1 MMKILVVEDDLH
13 IQRLVRETLEAD
25 GHQIVATADGNE
37 AARWMS
43 HQLFEA
49 AVLDVMV
56 PGRTGFELCTLLRES
71 QEIPILMLT
80 ALGELTDKRDGFSAG
95 ADDYI
100 TKPFDPEELVFRLHA
115 VARRYQKA
123 VVPIMQFGEVVIDK
137 QSQQLTI
144 GTTRLTIPR
153 REFELLHQLASFPGR
168 VFSREELIE
177 HVWGLDFM
185 GDDRT
190 IDVHIKRLRA
200 RLQQTDAI
208 TIQTVRG
215 LGYRLEVKS

>member
-1 MMKILVVEDDLH
+1 MEILVVEDDLN
-13 IQRLVRETLEAD
+13 IQRLVRETLETD
-25 GHQIVATADGNE
+25 GHRVRATADGNE
-37 AARWMS
+37 AAHWIDG
-43 HQLFEA
+43 QVFEA

-56 PGRTGFELCTLLRES
+56 PGRSGFELCARLRAN

-80 ALGELTDKRDGFSAG
+80 ALGELTDKREGFTAG

-100 TKPFDPEELVFRLHA
+100 TKPFDPEELLFRLHA

-123 VVPIMQFGEVVIDK
+123 AIPVMRFGDVTIDK
-137 QSQQLTI
+137 RSQQLMI

-190 IDVHIKRLRA
+190 IDVHIKRLRN
-200 RLQQTDAI
+200 RLQETDAI
-208 TIQTVRG
+208 EIQTVRG
-215 LGYRLEVKS
+215 LGYRLETRS

>member
-1 MMKILVVEDDLH
+1 
-13 IQRLVRETLEAD
+13 
-25 GHQIVATADGNE
+25 
-37 AARWMS
+37 
-43 HQLFEA
+43 
-49 AVLDVMV
+49 MV

-153 REFELLHQLASFPGR
+153 REFDLLHQLASFPGR

>member
-1 MMKILVVEDDLH
+1 MILVVEDDLH
-13 IQRLVRETLEAD
+13 IQRLIRETLEAD
-25 GHQIVATADGNE
+25 GHRVTATADGNE
-37 AARWMS
+37 AAAWIDR
-43 HQLFEA
+43 QLFEA

-56 PGRTGFELCTLLRES
+56 PGRSGFELCALLRAN

-123 VVPIMQFGEVVIDK
+123 AVPAMQFGDVTIDK
-137 QSQQLTI
+137 RSQQLTI

-168 VFSREELIE
+168 VFSREVLIE
-177 HVWGLDFM
+177 HVWGRDFM

-190 IDVHIKRLRA
+190 VDVHIKRLRT
-200 RLQQTDAI
+200 RLHQTEAI
-208 TIQTVRG
+208 TIETVRG

>member
-1 MMKILVVEDDLH
+1 MNILVVEDDLN

-25 GHQIVATADGNE
+25 GHHVQATADGNE
-37 AARWMS
+37 AARWLEE
-43 HQLFEA
+43 HVFEA

-56 PGRTGFELCTLLRES
+56 PGRSGLQLCADLRS
-71 QEIPILMLT
+71 RQEIPILMLT
-80 ALGELTDKRDGFSAG
+80 ALGELTDKRDGFTAG

-100 TKPFDPEELVFRLHA
+100 TKPFNPEELIFRLHA

-123 VVPIMQFGEVVIDK
+123 VIPIIRFGDVTIDK

-144 GTTRLTIPR
+144 GATRLSIPR
-153 REFELLHQLASFPGR
+153 REFELLHQLAGFPGR

-190 IDVHIKRLRA
+190 IDVHIKRLRS
-200 RLQQTDAI
+200 RLQNTDAL

-215 LGYRLEVKS
+215 HGYRLEIRI

>member
-1 MMKILVVEDDLH
+1 MYILVVEDDPH
-13 IQRLVRETLEAD
+13 IQALVCSTLQAD
-25 GHQIVATADGNE
+25 GHSVRATADGNE
-37 AARWMS
+37 ALAWIEMMT
-43 HQLFEA
+43 FEA
-49 AVLDVMV
+49 AVLDVLL
-56 PGRTGFELCTLLRES
+56 PGQTGLVLCERLR
-71 QEIPILMLT
+71 QNGDIPILMLT
-80 ALGELTDKRDGFSAG
+80 ALGELTDKRDGFAAG

-123 VVPIMQFGEVVIDK
+123 AQPVLYLGDVTIDK
-137 QSQQLTI
+137 RSQLVTIQSTEWTL
-144 GTTRLTIPR
+144 PR

-190 IDVHIKRLRA
+190 IDVHIKRLRG
-200 RLQQTDAI
+200 RLKETNHVKI
-208 TIQTVRG
+208 ETVRG
-215 LGYRLEVKS
+215 LGYRLEVDA

>member
-1 MMKILVVEDDLH
+1 MYILVAEDDPH
-13 IQRLVRETLEAD
+13 IQALVVSTLQAD
-25 GHQIVATADGNE
+25 GHSIRATADGNE
-37 AARWMS
+37 ALAWIEEVT
-43 HQLFEA
+43 FEA
-49 AVLDVMV
+49 AVLDVLL
-56 PGRTGFELCTLLRES
+56 PGQTGLVLCERLR
-71 QEIPILMLT
+71 QHGDIPILMLT
-80 ALGELTDKRDGFSAG
+80 ALGELTDKRDGFAAG

-123 VVPIMQFGEVVIDK
+123 AQPVLHLGDVTIDK
-137 QSQQLTI
+137 RSQLVTIQSTEWTL
-144 GTTRLTIPR
+144 PR

-190 IDVHIKRLRA
+190 IDVHIKRLRG
-200 RLQQTDAI
+200 RLKETNQVEI
-208 TIQTVRG
+208 ETVRG
-215 LGYRLEVKS
+215 LGYRLEVDA

>member
-1 MMKILVVEDDLH
+1 MKILVVEDDLH

-153 REFELLHQLASFPGR
+153 REFDLLHQLASFPGR

>member
-1 MMKILVVEDDLH
+1 MKILVVEDDLH
-13 IQRLVRETLEAD
+13 IQRLIHETLEAD
-25 GHQIVATADGNE
+25 GHRVTATADGNE
-37 AARWMS
+37 AATWIDR
-43 HQLFEA
+43 QLFEA

-56 PGRTGFELCTLLRES
+56 PGRSGFELCALLRTN

-123 VVPIMQFGEVVIDK
+123 AVPAMQFGDVTIDK
-137 QSQQLTI
+137 RSQQLTI

-177 HVWGLDFM
+177 HVWGRDFM

-190 IDVHIKRLRA
+190 VDVHIKRLRT
-200 RLQQTDAI
+200 RLHQTEAI
-208 TIQTVRG
+208 TIETVRG

>member
-1 MMKILVVEDDLH
+1 MKILVVEDDLH

-25 GHQIVATADGNE
+25 GHQVVATADGNE
-37 AARWMS
+37 AARWIGK
-43 HQLFEA
+43 QFFEA

-123 VVPIMQFGEVVIDK
+123 VVPIMQFGEVAIDK

-153 REFELLHQLASFPGR
+153 REFDLLHQLASFPGR

>member
-1 MMKILVVEDDLH
+1 MKILVVEDDLH
-13 IQRLVRETLEAD
+13 IQRLIHETLEAD
-25 GHQIVATADGNE
+25 GHRVTATADGNE
-37 AARWMS
+37 AATWIDR
-43 HQLFEA
+43 QLFEA

-56 PGRTGFELCTLLRES
+56 PGRSGFELCALLRAN

-123 VVPIMQFGEVVIDK
+123 AVPAMQFGDVTIDK
-137 QSQQLTI
+137 RSQQLTV

-177 HVWGLDFM
+177 HVWGRDFM

-190 IDVHIKRLRA
+190 VDVHIKRLRT
-200 RLQQTDAI
+200 RLHQTDAI
-208 TIQTVRG
+208 TIETVRG

>member
-1 MMKILVVEDDLH
+1 MKILVVEDDPN
-13 IQRLVRETLEAD
+13 IQQLICETLEAD
-25 GHQIVATADGNE
+25 GHGVRATADGNE
-37 AARWMS
+37 AARWIGEEV
-43 HQLFEA
+43 FEA

-56 PGRTGFELCTLLRES
+56 PGRSGFELCALLRAS

-80 ALGELTDKRDGFSAG
+80 ALGELTDKREGFTAG

-123 VVPIMQFGEVVIDK
+123 GMPVIRFGDVTIDK
-137 QSQQLTI
+137 RSQQLMI
-144 GTTRLTIPR
+144 GTTQLTIPR

-190 IDVHIKRLRA
+190 IDVHIKRLRS
-200 RLQQTDAI
+200 RLEGTDAI
-208 TIQTVRG
+208 EIRTVRG
-215 LGYRLEVKS
+215 LGYRLETQS

>member
-1 MMKILVVEDDLH
+1 MYILVVEDDPH
-13 IQRLVRETLEAD
+13 IQALVVSTLQAD
-25 GHQIVATADGNE
+25 GHSIRATADGNE
-37 AARWMS
+37 ALAWIEEVT
-43 HQLFEA
+43 FEA
-49 AVLDVMV
+49 AVLDVLL
-56 PGRTGFELCTLLRES
+56 PGQTGLVLCERLR
-71 QEIPILMLT
+71 QHGDIPILMLT
-80 ALGELTDKRDGFSAG
+80 ALGELTDKRDGFAAG

-123 VVPIMQFGEVVIDK
+123 AQPVLHLGDVTIDK
-137 QSQQLTI
+137 RSQLVTIQSTEWTL
-144 GTTRLTIPR
+144 PR

-190 IDVHIKRLRA
+190 IDVHIKRLRG
-200 RLQQTDAI
+200 RLKETNQVKI
-208 TIQTVRG
+208 ETVRG
-215 LGYRLEVKS
+215 LGYRLEVDA

>member
-1 MMKILVVEDDLH
+1 MEILVVEDDLN

-25 GHQIVATADGNE
+25 GHRVRATADGNE
-37 AARWMS
+37 AVHWIDG
-43 HQLFEA
+43 QVFEA

-56 PGRTGFELCTLLRES
+56 PGRSGFELCARLRAS

-80 ALGELTDKRDGFSAG
+80 ALGELTDKREGFTAG

-100 TKPFDPEELVFRLHA
+100 TKPFDPEELLFRLHA

-123 VVPIMQFGEVVIDK
+123 AIPVMRFGDVTIDK
-137 QSQQLTI
+137 RSQQLMI

-190 IDVHIKRLRA
+190 IDVHIKRLRN
-200 RLQQTDAI
+200 RLQETDAI
-208 TIQTVRG
+208 EIQTVRG
-215 LGYRLEVKS
+215 LGYRMETRS

>member
-1 MMKILVVEDDLH
+1 MKILVVEDDLH
-13 IQRLVRETLEAD
+13 IQRLIRETLEAD
-25 GHQIVATADGNE
+25 GHRVTATADGNE
-37 AARWMS
+37 AAAWIDG
-43 HQLFEA
+43 QLFEA

-56 PGRTGFELCTLLRES
+56 PGRSGFELCALLRAN

-123 VVPIMQFGEVVIDK
+123 AVPAMQFGDVTIDK
-137 QSQQLTI
+137 RSQQLTI

-177 HVWGLDFM
+177 HVWGRDFM

-190 IDVHIKRLRA
+190 VDVHIKRLRT
-200 RLQQTDAI
+200 RLHQTEAI
-208 TIQTVRG
+208 TIETVRG

>member
-1 MMKILVVEDDLH
+1 MYILVAEDDPH
-13 IQRLVRETLEAD
+13 IQALVVSTLQAD
-25 GHQIVATADGNE
+25 GHSIRATADGNE
-37 AARWMS
+37 ALAWIEEVT
-43 HQLFEA
+43 FEA
-49 AVLDVMV
+49 AVLDVLL
-56 PGRTGFELCTLLRES
+56 PGQTGLVLCERLR
-71 QEIPILMLT
+71 QHGDIPILMLT
-80 ALGELTDKRDGFSAG
+80 ALGELTDKRDGFAAG

-123 VVPIMQFGEVVIDK
+123 AQPVLHLGDVTIDK
-137 QSQQLTI
+137 RSQLVTIQSTEWTL
-144 GTTRLTIPR
+144 PR

-190 IDVHIKRLRA
+190 IDVHIKRLRG
-200 RLQQTDAI
+200 RLKETNQVKI
-208 TIQTVRG
+208 ETVRG
-215 LGYRLEVKS
+215 LGYRLEVDA

>member
-1 MMKILVVEDDLH
+1 MYILVVEDDPH
-13 IQRLVRETLEAD
+13 IQALVVSTLQAD
-25 GHQIVATADGNE
+25 GHSVRATADGNE
-37 AARWMS
+37 ALAWIETMT
-43 HQLFEA
+43 FEA
-49 AVLDVMV
+49 AVLDVLL
-56 PGRTGFELCTLLRES
+56 PGQTGLVLCERLR
-71 QEIPILMLT
+71 QNGDTPILMLT
-80 ALGELTDKRDGFSAG
+80 ALGELTDKRDGFAAG

-123 VVPIMQFGEVVIDK
+123 AQPVLHLGDVTIDK
-137 QSQQLTI
+137 RSQLVTIQSTEWTL
-144 GTTRLTIPR
+144 PR

-190 IDVHIKRLRA
+190 IDVHIKRLRG
-200 RLQQTDAI
+200 RLKETHQVKI
-208 TIQTVRG
+208 ETVRG
-215 LGYRLEVKS
+215 LGYRLEVDA

>member
-1 MMKILVVEDDLH
+1 MKILVVEDDLH

-25 GHQIVATADGNE
+25 GHQVVATADGNE

-153 REFELLHQLASFPGR
+153 REFDLLHQLASFPGR

>member
-1 MMKILVVEDDLH
+1 MKILVVEDDLH

-153 REFELLHQLASFPGR
+153 REFDLLHQLASFPGR

-215 LGYRLEVKS
+215 LGYRLVVKS

>member
-1 MMKILVVEDDLH
+1 MKILVVEDDLH
-13 IQRLVRETLEAD
+13 IQRLIRETLEAD
-25 GHQIVATADGNE
+25 GHRVTATTDGNE
-37 AARWMS
+37 AAAWIDG
-43 HQLFEA
+43 QLFEA

-56 PGRTGFELCTLLRES
+56 PGRTGFELCALLRAN

-123 VVPIMQFGEVVIDK
+123 AVPAMQFGDVTIDK
-137 QSQQLTI
+137 RSQQLTI

-177 HVWGLDFM
+177 HVWGRDFM

-190 IDVHIKRLRA
+190 VDVHIKRLRT
-200 RLQQTDAI
+200 RLHQTEAI
-208 TIQTVRG
+208 TIETVRG

>member
-1 MMKILVVEDDLH
+1 MEILVVEDDLN
-13 IQRLVRETLEAD
+13 IQRLVRETLETD
-25 GHQIVATADGNE
+25 GHRVRATADGNE
-37 AARWMS
+37 AAHWIDG
-43 HQLFEA
+43 QVFEA

-56 PGRTGFELCTLLRES
+56 PGRSGFELCARLRAN

-80 ALGELTDKRDGFSAG
+80 ALGELTDKREGFTAG

-100 TKPFDPEELVFRLHA
+100 TKPFDPEELLFRLHA

-123 VVPIMQFGEVVIDK
+123 AIPIMRFGDVTIDK
-137 QSQQLTI
+137 RSQQLMI

-190 IDVHIKRLRA
+190 IDVHIKRLRN
-200 RLQQTDAI
+200 RLQETDAI
-208 TIQTVRG
+208 EIQTVRG
-215 LGYRLEVKS
+215 LGYRLETRS

>member
-1 MMKILVVEDDLH
+1 MEILVVEDDLN
-13 IQRLVRETLEAD
+13 IQRLVRETLETD
-25 GHQIVATADGNE
+25 GHRVRATADGNE
-37 AARWMS
+37 AAHWIDG
-43 HQLFEA
+43 QVFEA

-56 PGRTGFELCTLLRES
+56 PGRSGFELCALLRAN

-80 ALGELTDKRDGFSAG
+80 ALGELTDKREGFTAG

-100 TKPFDPEELVFRLHA
+100 TKPFDPEELLFRLHA

-123 VVPIMQFGEVVIDK
+123 AIPVMRFGDVTIDK
-137 QSQQLTI
+137 RSQQLMI

-190 IDVHIKRLRA
+190 IDVHIKRLRN
-200 RLQQTDAI
+200 RLQETDAI
-208 TIQTVRG
+208 EIQTVRG
-215 LGYRLEVKS
+215 LGYRLETRS

>member
-1 MMKILVVEDDLH
+1 MKILVVEDDLH
-13 IQRLVRETLEAD
+13 IQRLIRETLEAD
-25 GHQIVATADGNE
+25 GHRVTATTDGNE
-37 AARWMS
+37 AAAWIDG
-43 HQLFEA
+43 QLFEA

-56 PGRTGFELCTLLRES
+56 PGRTGFELCALLRAN

-115 VARRYQKA
+115 IARRYQKA
-123 VVPIMQFGEVVIDK
+123 AVPAIQFSDVTIDK
-137 QSQQLTI
+137 RSQQLTI

-177 HVWGLDFM
+177 HVWGRDFM

-190 IDVHIKRLRA
+190 VDVHIKRLRT
-200 RLQQTDAI
+200 RLHQTETI
-208 TIQTVRG
+208 TIETVRG

>member
-1 MMKILVVEDDLH
+1 MKILVVEDDLH
-13 IQRLVRETLEAD
+13 IQRLVREALEAD
-25 GHQIVATADGNE
+25 GHQVVATADGNE
-37 AARWMS
+37 AARWIGK
-43 HQLFEA
+43 QFFEA
-49 AVLDVMV
+49 AVLDLMV

-153 REFELLHQLASFPGR
+153 REFDLLHQLASFPGR

>member
-1 MMKILVVEDDLH
+1 MKILVVEDDLH
-13 IQRLVRETLEAD
+13 IQRLIRETLEAD
-25 GHQIVATADGNE
+25 GHRVTATADGNE
-37 AARWMS
+37 AAAWIDG
-43 HQLFEA
+43 QLFEA

-56 PGRTGFELCTLLRES
+56 PGRTGFELCALLRAN

-115 VARRYQKA
+115 IARRYQKA
-123 VVPIMQFGEVVIDK
+123 AVPAIQFSDVTIDK
-137 QSQQLTI
+137 RSQQLTI

-177 HVWGLDFM
+177 HVWGCDFM

-190 IDVHIKRLRA
+190 VDVHIKRLRT
-200 RLQQTDAI
+200 RLHQTETI
-208 TIQTVRG
+208 TIETVRG

>member
-1 MMKILVVEDDLH
+1 M
-13 IQRLVRETLEAD
+13 T
-25 GHQIVATADGNE
+25 
-37 AARWMS
+37 
-43 HQLFEA
+43 FEA
-49 AVLDVMV
+49 AVLDVLL
-56 PGRTGFELCTLLRES
+56 PGQTGLVLCERLR
-71 QEIPILMLT
+71 QNGDIPILMLT
-80 ALGELTDKRDGFSAG
+80 ALGELTDKRDGFAAG

-123 VVPIMQFGEVVIDK
+123 AQPVLHLGDVTIDK
-137 QSQQLTI
+137 RSQLVTIQSTEWTL
-144 GTTRLTIPR
+144 PR

-190 IDVHIKRLRA
+190 IDVHIKRLRG
-200 RLQQTDAI
+200 RLKETNHVKI
-208 TIQTVRG
+208 ETVRG
-215 LGYRLEVKS
+215 LGYRLEVDA

>member
-1 MMKILVVEDDLH
+1 MKILVVEDDLH
-13 IQRLVRETLEAD
+13 IQRLIRETLEAD
-25 GHQIVATADGNE
+25 GHRVTATADGNE
-37 AARWMS
+37 AATWIDR
-43 HQLFEA
+43 QLFEA

-56 PGRTGFELCTLLRES
+56 PGRSGFELCALLRAN

-123 VVPIMQFGEVVIDK
+123 AVPAMQFGDVTIDK
-137 QSQQLTI
+137 RSQQLTI

-177 HVWGLDFM
+177 QVWGRDFM

-190 IDVHIKRLRA
+190 VDVHIKRLRT
-200 RLQQTDAI
+200 RLHQTKAI
-208 TIQTVRG
+208 TIETVRG

>member
-1 MMKILVVEDDLH
+1 MKILVVEDDLH
-13 IQRLVRETLEAD
+13 IQRLIRETLEAD
-25 GHQIVATADGNE
+25 GHRVTATADGNE
-37 AARWMS
+37 AAFWIDG
-43 HQLFEA
+43 QLFEA

-56 PGRTGFELCTLLRES
+56 PGRTGFELCALLRAN

-123 VVPIMQFGEVVIDK
+123 AVPAMQFGDVTIDK
-137 QSQQLTI
+137 RSQQLTI

-177 HVWGLDFM
+177 HVWGRDFM

-190 IDVHIKRLRA
+190 VDVHIKRLRT
-200 RLQQTDAI
+200 RLHQTEAI
-208 TIQTVRG
+208 TIETVRG

>member
-37 AARWMS
+37 AASWIGE
-43 HQLFEA
+43 QLFEA

-56 PGRTGFELCTLLRES
+56 PGRTGFELCTLLRAS
-71 QEIPILMLT
+71 HEIPILMLT
-80 ALGELTDKRDGFSAG
+80 ALGELTDKRDGFSSG

-123 VVPIMQFGEVVIDK
+123 VVPIIQFGEVTIDK

-190 IDVHIKRLRA
+190 VDVHIKRLRK
-200 RLQQTDAI
+200 RLQETDAI
-208 TIQTVRG
+208 KIQTVRG
-215 LGYRLEVKS
+215 LGYRLEATA

>member
-1 MMKILVVEDDLH
+1 MKILVVEDDLH
-13 IQRLVRETLEAD
+13 IQRLIHETLEAD
-25 GHQIVATADGNE
+25 GHRVTATADGNE
-37 AARWMS
+37 AATWIDR
-43 HQLFEA
+43 QLFEA

-56 PGRTGFELCTLLRES
+56 PGRSGFELCALLRAN

-115 VARRYQKA
+115 VTRRYQKA
-123 VVPIMQFGEVVIDK
+123 AVPAMQFGDVTIDK
-137 QSQQLTI
+137 RSQQLTV

-177 HVWGLDFM
+177 HVWGRDFM

-190 IDVHIKRLRA
+190 VDVHIKRLRT
-200 RLQQTDAI
+200 RLHQTEAI
-208 TIQTVRG
+208 TIETVRG

>member
-1 MMKILVVEDDLH
+1 MYILVAEDDPH
-13 IQRLVRETLEAD
+13 IQALVVSTLQAD
-25 GHQIVATADGNE
+25 GHSIRATADGNE
-37 AARWMS
+37 ALAWIEEMT
-43 HQLFEA
+43 FEA
-49 AVLDVMV
+49 AVLDVLL
-56 PGRTGFELCTLLRES
+56 PGQTGLVLCERLR
-71 QEIPILMLT
+71 QHGDIPILMLT
-80 ALGELTDKRDGFSAG
+80 ALGELTDKRDGFAAG

-123 VVPIMQFGEVVIDK
+123 AQPVLHLGDVTIDK
-137 QSQQLTI
+137 RSQLVTIQSTEWTL
-144 GTTRLTIPR
+144 PR

-190 IDVHIKRLRA
+190 IDVHIKRLRG
-200 RLQQTDAI
+200 RLKETNQVKI
-208 TIQTVRG
+208 ETVRG
-215 LGYRLEVKS
+215 LGYRLEVDA

>member
-1 MMKILVVEDDLH
+1 MKILVVEDDLH

-25 GHQIVATADGNE
+25 GHQIVTTADGNE

-215 LGYRLEVKS
+215 LGYRLEVRS